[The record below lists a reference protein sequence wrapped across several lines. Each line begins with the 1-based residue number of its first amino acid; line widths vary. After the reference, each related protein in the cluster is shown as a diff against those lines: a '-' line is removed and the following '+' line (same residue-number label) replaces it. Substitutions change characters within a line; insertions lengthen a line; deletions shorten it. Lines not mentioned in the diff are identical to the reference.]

1 MNKMMKVVLDILIV
15 IACLAFVFLTIEM
28 VSSYRY
34 AHREKEDPVETERR
48 VFEHELRHKSYG
60 EIIDTYYVKR
70 MYNFEPQDGMEDIYN
85 VAEYAHAAFM
95 SRVYAEKGDD
105 RMSESNALRMET
117 VRNRLGAYAYTADE
131 VDEVIRNAP

>member
-1 MNKMMKVVLDILIV
+1 
-15 IACLAFVFLTIEM
+15 
-28 VSSYRY
+28 
-34 AHREKEDPVETERR
+34 
-48 VFEHELRHKSYG
+48 
-60 EIIDTYYVKR
+60 
-70 MYNFEPQDGMEDIYN
+70 
-85 VAEYAHAAFM
+85 M

>member
-15 IACLAFVFLTIEM
+15 IACLAFLFLTIEM

-48 VFEHELRHKSYG
+48 VFEYELRHKSYG

-70 MYNFEPQDGMEDIYN
+70 MYNFEPQDGM
-85 VAEYAHAAFM
+85 EYAHAAFM

>member
-1 MNKMMKVVLDILIV
+1 MNKMVKVILDILIV
-15 IACLAFVFLTIEM
+15 IACLVFFALTIEM
-28 VSSYRY
+28 VGSFKY
-34 AHREKEDPVETERR
+34 AHREKEDPIETERS
-48 VFEHELRHKSYG
+48 VFEYELRHKSYG

-95 SRVYAEKGDD
+95 
-105 RMSESNALRMET
+105 MSESNALRMET

>member
-15 IACLAFVFLTIEM
+15 IACLAFLFLTIEM
-28 VSSYRY
+28 VSSHRY
-34 AHREKEDPVETERR
+34 AHREKEDPIETELR
-48 VFEHELRHKSYG
+48 VFEYELRHKSYG
-60 EIIDTYYVKR
+60 EIIDTYYVER

>member
-15 IACLAFVFLTIEM
+15 IACLVFLFLTIEM

-34 AHREKEDPVETERR
+34 AHREKEDPIETERS
-48 VFEHELRHKSYG
+48 VFEYELRHKSYG
-60 EIIDTYYVKR
+60 EIMSTYYAKR
-70 MYNFEPQDGMEDIYN
+70 MYNFEPQAGMEDIYN

-105 RMSESNALRMET
+105 RMSESNALRMEK
-117 VRNRLGAYAYTADE
+117 VRNSLGAYAYTADE
-131 VDEVIRNAP
+131 VDEIIRNAP

>member
-1 MNKMMKVVLDILIV
+1 
-15 IACLAFVFLTIEM
+15 
-28 VSSYRY
+28 
-34 AHREKEDPVETERR
+34 
-48 VFEHELRHKSYG
+48 
-60 EIIDTYYVKR
+60 

-105 RMSESNALRMET
+105 RMSESNALRMEK
-117 VRNRLGAYAYTADE
+117 VRNSLGAYAYTADE

>member
-1 MNKMMKVVLDILIV
+1 MNKMVKVILDILIV
-15 IACLAFVFLTIEM
+15 IACLAFLFLTIEM

-34 AHREKEDPVETERR
+34 VHREKEDPIETERS
-48 VFEHELRHKSYG
+48 VFEYELRHKSYG
-60 EIIDTYYVKR
+60 EIMSTYYAKR
-70 MYNFEPQDGMEDIYN
+70 MYNFEPQAGMEDIYN

-95 SRVYAEKGDD
+95 SRVYVEKGED

>member
-1 MNKMMKVVLDILIV
+1 MNKMLKVILDILIV
-15 IACLAFVFLTIEM
+15 VACLVFLALTINM
-28 VSSYRY
+28 VGSFKY
-34 AHREKEDPVETERR
+34 ANREKEDPIETERS
-48 VFEHELRHKSYG
+48 VFEYELRHKSYG
-60 EIIDTYYVKR
+60 EVMNTYYVKR
-70 MYNFEPQDGMEDIYN
+70 IGMEDIYN

-117 VRNRLGAYAYTADE
+117 VRNRLGAYAYTAEE

>member
-1 MNKMMKVVLDILIV
+1 MNNIVKVILDILIV
-15 IACLAFVFLTIEM
+15 IACLVFFALTIEM

-34 AHREKEDPVETERR
+34 AHREKEDPIETERR
-48 VFEHELRHKSYG
+48 VFEYELRHKSYG

>member
-1 MNKMMKVVLDILIV
+1 MNKMVKVILDILIV
-15 IACLAFVFLTIEM
+15 IACLAFLFLTIEM

-34 AHREKEDPVETERR
+34 AHREKEDPIETERS
-48 VFEHELRHKSYG
+48 VFEYELRHKSYG
-60 EIIDTYYVKR
+60 EIMSTYYAKR
-70 MYNFEPQDGMEDIYN
+70 MYNFEPQAGMEDIYN

-117 VRNRLGAYAYTADE
+117 VRDRLGAYAYTADE

>member
-1 MNKMMKVVLDILIV
+1 MNKMVKVILDILTV
-15 IACLAFVFLTIEM
+15 IACLAFLFLTIEM

-34 AHREKEDPVETERR
+34 AHREKEDPIETERS
-48 VFEHELRHKSYG
+48 VFEYELRHKSYG
-60 EIIDTYYVKR
+60 EIMSTYYAKR
-70 MYNFEPQDGMEDIYN
+70 MYNFEPQAGMEDIYN
-85 VAEYAHAAFM
+85 VAEYAHVAFM

>member
-1 MNKMMKVVLDILIV
+1 MNNIVKVILDILIV
-15 IACLAFVFLTIEM
+15 IACLAFLFLTIEM

-34 AHREKEDPVETERR
+34 AHREKEDPIETELR
-48 VFEHELRHKSYG
+48 VFEYELRHKSYG
-60 EIIDTYYVKR
+60 EIIDTYYVER

-117 VRNRLGAYAYTADE
+117 LRNRLRAYAYTADE

>member
-1 MNKMMKVVLDILIV
+1 MNKMVKVILDILIV
-15 IACLAFVFLTIEM
+15 IACLVFFALTIEM

-48 VFEHELRHKSYG
+48 VFEYELRHKSYG

>member
-1 MNKMMKVVLDILIV
+1 MNKMVKVILDILIV
-15 IACLAFVFLTIEM
+15 IACLAFLFLTIEM

-34 AHREKEDPVETERR
+34 VHREKEDPIETERS
-48 VFEHELRHKSYG
+48 VFEYELRHKSYG
-60 EIIDTYYVKR
+60 EIMSTYYAKR
-70 MYNFEPQDGMEDIYN
+70 MYNFEPQAGMEDIYN

-105 RMSESNALRMET
+105 RMSESNALRMEN

>member
-1 MNKMMKVVLDILIV
+1 M
-15 IACLAFVFLTIEM
+15 ALTINM
-28 VSSYRY
+28 VGSFKY
-34 AHREKEDPVETERR
+34 ANREKEDPIETERS
-48 VFEHELRHKSYG
+48 VFEYELRHKSYG
-60 EIIDTYYVKR
+60 EVMNTYYVKR
-70 MYNFEPQDGMEDIYN
+70 MYNFEPQAGMEDIYN

-117 VRNRLGAYAYTADE
+117 VRNRLGDYAYTADE

>member
-1 MNKMMKVVLDILIV
+1 MNKILKVILDILIV
-15 IACLAFVFLTIEM
+15 IACLVFFALTIEM
-28 VSSYRY
+28 VGSFKY
-34 AHREKEDPVETERR
+34 AHREKEDPIETERS
-48 VFEHELRHKSYG
+48 VFEYELRHKSYG

-70 MYNFEPQDGMEDIYN
+70 MDNFEPQDGMEDIYN
-85 VAEYAHAAFM
+85 VAEYAHTAFM